1 MVAMASSAEH
11 PETPPTVSPWR
22 RLFEN
27 VRRAG
32 GNERDEHGVVGSINW
47 LRAHMER
54 RGANPNVVRN
64 IIYRDKGKLP
74 DKRVLFDIL
83 NDLWTGRGNPPLRV
97 PELEVMLAPGSGN
110 DQEVLQLLGREK
122 RRAYRSFVQSVR
134 SGGFPK
140 LVVTGRPGAGKTLL
154 SDFVQQALEVPPAA
168 AERIVRLEFTGT
180 DLGTAL
186 VRLGTALGVPLQLME
201 ATLVKIGSSSA
212 YAVQADAQADVAR
225 VVLEAARRFEGRQ
238 ILMLHVSQSLGGQDA
253 LAQAA
258 LRLNTPDVPRVSAS
272 EWLWLSLFEPLS
284 RLPATALL
292 VSMTDL
298 PVRAQQRMGEIE
310 GPVKLTPPTASEAR
324 RFVRAR
330 LPHGTPAHHEAIVQ
344 RAGRSFEELRTL
356 TLLAEIRDPA
366 SEQRDAVS
374 EKSMTQLSQL
384 VQTSSDARLR
394 GFLATLA
401 VLSLPDFPHFQGSVL
416 AALREPEDDALN
428 PLEAAFLDPVP
439 GQAQTYRCFS
449 RQLARGLRD
458 TLAASDQDGYRRHHD
473 RAAQVY
479 RASAT
484 QDPAGEDAARYLTHR
499 FEARNWDAL
508 CAWMDQH
515 ATQQSLVRRVW
526 LAASAE
532 LPDGPLLERLAAH
545 VARHYVARGSYQ
557 HQDARDAFA
566 VLAQSDDVDVRVW
579 TALQRVEG
587 LVLRGQFE
595 LARGLLA
602 DLPEPREARLK
613 AEAALANAAIAR
625 WRGSLADA
633 ERLVTDDVAAN
644 LAAASPS
651 ADTHNARRRA
661 GLWAGLIAKDRGDL
675 GAALAHFSPEVP
687 GEGLTAAREAF
698 QRGDVLMRLGHFD
711 RALEAFDTAVDLA
724 RRSEALVAEQTRY
737 LARRGTTHRRRGEL
751 DAAEADFAAARRVV
765 LGTDGVADTIG
776 FSDASEVDF
785 WLARVDD
792 EASLNLLA
800 QGRFDEAIGMLE
812 RNVHRFRRYASA
824 QGVDVT
830 YRVLRSTLRL
840 AVAYGCRGTSQPFR
854 RPFAVS
860 PALDADS
867 LDLRHARH
875 LLHHVVQRVE
885 TADDRLRLGTL
896 HRDALLSAN
905 LFVERGT
912 TSLDLALRAVATS
925 SYPYQ
930 RAQGHAHAAVG
941 ALRDGDAERAEAQVR
956 DARSA
961 LRDTLAAASSGP
973 QGEAERGDLELVAW
987 LITMDASAALLRG
1000 DVDTAGERISASLR
1014 DGSLSPYH
1022 RVMLRQVGDAAEQT
1036 GLADALRSTALG
1048 EALGLYADAGT
1059 HPLRFAD
1066 ALVARWQRLEGRVAE
1081 RHGAGAVEGRRAGV
1095 TVALVVGEPSTPAR
1109 GARASSRGA
1118 A

>member
-1 MVAMASSAEH
+1 MIAMVPPS
-11 PETPPTVSPWR
+11 ETPEPISPWR
-22 RLFEN
+22 AIFEN
-27 VRRAG
+27 VRHAAA
-32 GNERDEHGVVGSINW
+32 NERDEHGVIGSINW
-47 LRAHMER
+47 LRTQMEQ

-74 DKRVLFDIL
+74 DKRILFDIL
-83 NDLWTGRGNPPLRV
+83 NDLWTSRGQSPLQV
-97 PELEVMLAPGSGN
+97 PELEVLLAPGSGN
-110 DQEVLQLLGREK
+110 EHEVLQLLGREK
-122 RRAYRSFVQSVR
+122 RRAYRSFVQGVR
-134 SGGFPK
+134 TGAFPK
-140 LVVTGRPGAGKTLL
+140 LVLSGRPGSGKTLV
-154 SDFVQQALEVPPAA
+154 SDYIQQALEVEPRAA
-168 AERIVRLEFTGT
+168 DRIVRLEFNGT

-186 VRLGTALGVPLQLME
+186 VQLGSAMDVALEVIE
-201 ATLVKIGSSSA
+201 AKLVKIGSSSA
-212 YAVQADAQADVAR
+212 FAVQADAQADVAR

-238 ILMLHVSQSLGGQDA
+238 ILLLHVSQSLGGQDA

-258 LRLNTPDVPRVSAS
+258 LRLNTSDVPRVSAS

-284 RLPATALL
+284 RLATTALL

-298 PVRAQQRMGEIE
+298 PVRAHQRMGEIE

-384 VQTSSDARLR
+384 VRTCSDARLR
-394 GFLATLA
+394 GFLETLA
-401 VLSLPDFPHFQGSVL
+401 VLSLPDFPHFQGGVL
-416 AALREPEDDALN
+416 AALREPEDDELN
-428 PLEAAFLDPVP
+428 SLETAFLDPVP
-439 GQAQTYRCFS
+439 GHALTYRCFS

-458 TLAASDQDGYRRHHD
+458 TLASGDPEAYRHHHD

-479 RASAT
+479 RASAAR
-484 QDPAGEDAARYLTHR
+484 DPGGEDAARYLTHR
-499 FEARNWDAL
+499 FEARNWEAL
-508 CAWMDQH
+508 CAWMDEH

-532 LPDGPLLERLAAH
+532 LPEGPLLERLASQ
-545 VARHYVARGSYQ
+545 VARHYVARGSYR

-566 VLAQSDDVDVRVW
+566 VLAQSADVDVRVW
-579 TALQRVEG
+579 TVLQRVEG
-587 LVLRGQFE
+587 LLLRGQFE
-595 LARGLLA
+595 LAHGLLR
-602 DLPEPREARLK
+602 DLPEPREPRLK

-633 ERLVTDDVAAN
+633 ERLVSDDVTAN
-644 LAAASPS
+644 LATAAPS
-651 ADTHNARRRA
+651 VDTLHARRRA

-675 GAALAHFSPEVP
+675 AAALAHFSPASP

-724 RRSEALVAEQTRY
+724 QRSEALVAEQTRY

-751 DAAEADFAAARRVV
+751 DAAEADFASARSVV
-765 LGTDGVADTIG
+765 RGSNGSGSGEAIG
-776 FSDASEVDF
+776 LADASEVDF

-800 QGRFDEAIGMLE
+800 QGRFDDAIRMLE

-840 AVAYGCRGTSQPFR
+840 AVAYGCRGASQPFR

-860 PALDADS
+860 PALDGDG

-896 HRDALLSAN
+896 YRDALLSAN
-905 LFVERGT
+905 LFAERGAV
-912 TSLDLALRAVATS
+912 SLDLALRAVATS
-925 SYPYQ
+925 HYPYQ

-941 ALRDGDAERAEAQVR
+941 ALRVGDAERAEVQVR
-956 DARSA
+956 HARGA
-961 LRDTLAAASSGP
+961 LSDTLASAATGS
-973 QGEAERGDLELVAW
+973 QGAPERGDLELVAW
-987 LITMDASAALLRG
+987 LATMDTSAALLRG

-1014 DGSLSPYH
+1014 DASLRPHH

-1036 GLADALRSTALG
+1036 GLADALRATALG

-1066 ALVARWQRLEGRVAE
+1066 ALVARWERLEGRVADRRGVPATGE
-1081 RHGAGAVEGRRAGV
+1081 QRAGV
-1095 TVALVVGEPSTPAR
+1095 GSALAASVR
-1109 GARASSRGA
+1109 GAV
-1118 A
+1118 